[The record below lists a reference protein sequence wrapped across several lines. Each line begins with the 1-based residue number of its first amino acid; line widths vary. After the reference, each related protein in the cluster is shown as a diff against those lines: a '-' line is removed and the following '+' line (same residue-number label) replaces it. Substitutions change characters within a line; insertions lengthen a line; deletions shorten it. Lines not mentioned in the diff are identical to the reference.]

1 MLVDVVF
8 PGWTPF
14 SGLGQ
19 TKNTPGFIHSHSQ
32 ILEYDFDHYIGGHL
46 GRSGNR
52 DDVLVQQQY
61 VSDLMANCKYAINLS
76 ATDDPTYGAAA
87 LLGPVQAANPG
98 NLWGE
103 FKVYLDT
110 MANLCANLTNEKWL
124 GVLAAADVFQFEN
137 AGTAIESLRI
147 DYGVLGPFTTV

>member
-1 MLVDVVF
+1 M
-8 PGWTPF
+8 
-14 SGLGQ
+14 
-19 TKNTPGFIHSHSQ
+19 
-32 ILEYDFDHYIGGHL
+32 
-46 GRSGNR
+46 
-52 DDVLVQQQY
+52 LVQQQY
-61 VSDLMANCKYAINLS
+61 VSDLMTNCEYAINLS

-98 NLWGE
+98 NLWAV

-137 AGTAIESLRI
+137 AGTVIESLRI
-147 DYGVLGPFTTV
+147 DYGVLGPFGTV